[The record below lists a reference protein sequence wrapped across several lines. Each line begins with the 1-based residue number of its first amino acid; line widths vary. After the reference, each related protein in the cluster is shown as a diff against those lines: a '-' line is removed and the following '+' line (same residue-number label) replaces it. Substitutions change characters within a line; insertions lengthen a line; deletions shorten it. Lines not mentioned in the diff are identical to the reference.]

1 VSFEAS
7 HLFSNAAKRMRRSEI
22 RELLKLTQKPDIIS
36 FAGGLPAPDLFP
48 VEDFKKIAVD
58 VLDKQGSKVL
68 QYGTTEGDP
77 GLINELIAFEGR
89 EGTKIASEHL
99 LVSTASQQG
108 LDLVGKAL
116 VNEGDP
122 VIMELPSYLGGLQA
136 FGSYGA
142 DMIGVPQDFDGIRVD
157 ILEEKLNELA
167 KAGRQAKFIYIVPDF
182 QNPSGVTATLERR
195 KKVLE
200 LARKFETFVVEDT
213 PYRELRFEGESVAP
227 IITMDEDDRVIT
239 LHTFSKILAPGF
251 RIGWMIT
258 KNKSLMEKFVMGKQA
273 TDLCTAPAGQ
283 IMIAEYMSRGLL
295 EKQIERIRAAYLR
308 KRDIMLEV
316 FDAEMPKLE
325 GLKWTHPQ
333 GGLFLWVCLPE
344 HMSAVE
350 LFPKAIEKK
359 VAYVVGTAFHCDGKG
374 QNCMRINFSYASEEQ
389 IKEGARRLASLIKEE
404 AK

>member
-1 VSFEAS
+1 
-7 HLFSNAAKRMRRSEI
+7 MRRSEI

-48 VEDFKKIAVD
+48 VDDFKDIAVD
-58 VLDKQGSKVL
+58 VLEKQGSKVL

-77 GLINELIAFEGR
+77 TLVKEIIEFEKR
-89 EGTKIASEHL
+89 EGTGIGAENL
-99 LVSTASQQG
+99 LVTTASQQG

-116 VNEGDP
+116 VDEGDP

-142 DMIGVPQDFDGIRVD
+142 RMIGIPQDFDGIRVD
-157 ILEEKLNELA
+157 LLEEKLDELT
-167 KAGRQAKFIYIVPDF
+167 KEGTRPKFIYIVPDF

-200 LARKFETFVVEDT
+200 LAKKHETLVVEDT
-213 PYRELRFEGESVAP
+213 PYRELRFEGEPVAP
-227 IITMDEDDRVIT
+227 MITMDDDERVVT

-251 RIGWMIT
+251 RVGWMIT
-258 KNKSLMEKFVMGKQA
+258 KNKPVMEKFVMGKQA

-283 IMIAEYMSRGLL
+283 IMIAEYMARGLL
-295 EKQIERIRAAYLR
+295 EKQIERIREVYYR
-308 KRDIMLEV
+308 KRNIMLEV

-325 GLKWTHPQ
+325 GLKWTRPQ

-344 HMSAVE
+344 HMSTVE

-389 IKEGARRLASLIKEE
+389 IKEGAKRLAALIKNE

>member
-1 VSFEAS
+1 MSFEAN

-77 GLINELIAFEGR
+77 GLINELIEFEGR
-89 EGTKIASEHL
+89 EGTKIAPEHL

-142 DMIGVPQDFDGIRVD
+142 NMIGVPQDFDGIRVD
-157 ILEEKLNELA
+157 ILEEKLNELT
-167 KAGRQAKFIYIVPDF
+167 KAGKQAKFIYIVPDF

-213 PYRELRFEGESVAP
+213 PYRELRFEGESVEP

-273 TDLCTAPAGQ
+273 TDLCTAPSGQ

-295 EKQIERIRAAYLR
+295 EKQIERIREVYYR
-308 KRDIMLEV
+308 KRNIMLEV

-325 GLKWTHPQ
+325 GLNWTRPQ

-344 HMSAVE
+344 NMSAVE

-389 IKEGARRLASLIKEE
+389 IKEGAKRLASLIKEE